1 MMKRNTIFSVL
12 MLAVLLLPAVHLKA
26 ENPEPG
32 SSAIEKAEGIE
43 WQSMESASSN
53 KDQTDK
59 KYFIY
64 VYTDWCSWCK
74 RMSGST
80 FQDEKV
86 IGLLND
92 KFVPIKLNGEA
103 KETIS
108 FNGRE
113 FNYVQNGSRGYNE
126 LAAALLNGKLSYPS
140 IVFLD
145 EQMNMIQ
152 PLPGYKSAEDL
163 SIILTFLGDKI
174 YEKMSFDDYYKQET
188 GDI

>member
-1 MMKRNTIFSVL
+1 MIKTIIPSVV
-12 MLAVLLLPAVHLKA
+12 MLALLFFSSQPAHT
-26 ENPEPG
+26 ESPETGFPG
-32 SSAIEKAEGIE
+32 EEKAAGIE
-43 WQSMESASSN
+43 WKTLENASAN
-53 KDQTDK
+53 KEQVDK

-86 IGLLND
+86 ISILND
-92 KFVPIKLNGEA
+92 KFVPIKLNGEE

-108 FNGRE
+108 FNGRD
-113 FNYVQNGSRGYNE
+113 FNYVQNGSRGYHE

-174 YEKMSFDDYYKQET
+174 YENMSFDDYYKQEK
-188 GDI
+188 GEG

>member
-1 MMKRNTIFSVL
+1 MKKHTILSALVL
-12 MLAVLLLPAVHLKA
+12 VMNIFLNSALYAG
-26 ENPEPG
+26 NPGIDGQDDKNEL
-32 SSAIEKAEGIE
+32 AIEWTAFQKAASE
-43 WQSMESASSN
+43 MENTS
-53 KDQTDK
+53 K

-80 FQDEKV
+80 FKDEKV
-86 IGLLND
+86 VSLLND
-92 KFVPIKLNGEA
+92 KFVSIKLNGEA
-103 KETIS
+103 REAIS
-108 FNGRE
+108 FKGQE
-113 FNYVQNGSRGYNE
+113 FNYVKNGNRGYHE

-145 EQMNMIQ
+145 EEMNMIQ

-174 YEKMSFDDYYKQET
+174 YENMTFDEYYKQEK
-188 GDI
+188 GEG